1 MSTTLS
7 TQGTAIGSSL
17 NSLPRGGVLFR
28 RRGAD
33 ICMVDRL
40 PIQRMNMSE
49 IVAVAARHL
58 RQESSMAGMR
68 TTLHIFG
75 VNAQIANL
83 MKENSRFAKA
93 MLTGDIQYA
102 DGASIVLASWLLGS
116 HIAERVPGGELM
128 EAICKEAAK
137 DRLSVYLLGGLP
149 GAALKAS
156 QLLSTRY
163 PGLRIAGTCCPAYGF
178 ENRPEES
185 QQVVKSIREAN
196 PDILV
201 VCLGAPKQEIWAAE
215 NSASLGVS
223 LIFPGGAVFDTLA
236 GLRKR
241 APLWARNTGTEWLYR
256 LVMEPKR
263 LWRRYLLG
271 NPRFLWLVCAFWLSR
286 RQTAK
291 PIDRG
296 LQTQREAKT

>member
-1 MSTTLS
+1 
-7 TQGTAIGSSL
+7 
-17 NSLPRGGVLFR
+17 
-28 RRGAD
+28 
-33 ICMVDRL
+33 MVDRL

-58 RQESSMAGMR
+58 RQQSSLSGLRA
-68 TTLHIFG
+68 TLHIFG

-83 MKENSRFAKA
+83 VKENGRFANA
-93 MLTGDIQYA
+93 MLTGDILYA

-116 HIAERVPGGELM
+116 PISERVPGGELM

-137 DRLSVYLLGGLP
+137 DRLSIYLLGGLP

-156 QLLSTRY
+156 QLLLTRY
-163 PGLRIAGTCCPAYGF
+163 PGLSIAGTCCPSFGF

-185 QQVVKSIREAN
+185 RQVVDAIREAR

-215 NSASLGVS
+215 NSHSLGVS
-223 LIFPGGAVFDTLA
+223 LVFPGGAVFDTLA
-236 GLRKR
+236 GFRRR
-241 APLWARNTGTEWLYR
+241 APYWARNTGTEWLYR

-271 NPRFLWLVCAFWLSR
+271 NPRFLWLVCLFWLSK
-286 RQTAK
+286 RQAEK
-291 PIDRG
+291 PIDRNLRAQG
-296 LQTQREAKT
+296 EAKT